1 MTIMKKIEVLGR
13 CMHEVHEKFMHLYIL
28 QATFIRNNAVKI
40 MAVPALASFKL
51 DYQFYAIKK

>member
-1 MTIMKKIEVLGR
+1 MKKIEVLGR
-13 CMHEVHEKFMHLYIL
+13 CMHEVPEKFMHLYIL